1 MMVDFFMEIV
11 FPLAIALVCMA
22 IVLRVIS
29 MLLELIKL
37 DLVPIRLLAFVGA
50 YYFIGPYLLDLV
62 EGPIFSYIHPVPKF
76 FFIPVQTL
84 INYFS

>member
-1 MMVDFFMEIV
+1 MVDFFMEIV

-37 DLVPIRLLAFVGA
+37 DLVPIRLISFIAA

-62 EGPIFSYIHPVPKF
+62 EGPIFSYIHPVAKF
-76 FFIPVQTL
+76 FFIPVQTFL
-84 INYFS
+84 NYIA

>member
-1 MMVDFFMEIV
+1 MVDFFMEIV
-11 FPLAIALVCMA
+11 FPLAIALVCMS

-37 DLVPIRLLAFVGA
+37 DLVPIRLVCFIAA

-62 EGPIFSYIHPVPKF
+62 EGPIFSYIHPIPKF

-84 INYFS
+84 ISFFS